1 MSFPRLVLPTLALAL
16 LAGCATTQAI
26 GPTVSVM
33 PTRNQTWPQY
43 QQAQYT
49 CKNFALNE
57 VGGAAAVA
65 NQQAQSQAILSAGM
79 GALIG
84 STSSYSNTA
93 RQAAYGLQ
101 NGANQGLSRARNGQY
116 SIQQRYNNAYTACM
130 RAQSRG
136 Y

>member
-1 MSFPRLVLPTLALAL
+1 MKLALTAAL
-16 LAGCATTQAI
+16 AVLLTGCATTQAI

-33 PTRNQTWPQY
+33 PTRNQTWGQY
-43 QQAQYT
+43 QDALYQ

-57 VGGAAAVA
+57 VGGAAQVA
-65 NQQAQSQAILSAGM
+65 NQQAQSQAVLSAGM

-84 STSSYSNTA
+84 STSYYNNA
-93 RQAAYGLQ
+93 GRQAAYGLQ
-101 NGANQGLSRARNGQY
+101 RGTNQGLSRARQGQY
-116 SIQQRYNNAYTACM
+116 TIQRRYNTAYVECM

>member
-1 MSFPRLVLPTLALAL
+1 MKFRTIIPAAALIL

-26 GPTVSVM
+26 GPTVSVQ
-33 PTRNQTWPQY
+33 PGRYQTWPQF
-43 QQAQYT
+43 QQAQAQ
-49 CKNFALNE
+49 CKNYALTE
-57 VGGAAAVA
+57 VGGAAQVA
-65 NQQAQSQAILSAGM
+65 NQQAQSQVLLSAGM

-84 STSSYSNTA
+84 STSRYYDNTA

-101 NGANQGLSRARNGQY
+101 NGTNQGLSRARQGQY
-116 SIQQRYNNAYTACM
+116 TIQQRYNTAYSECM